1 MTEKASKMVSGVGEV
16 HATQAQASHQT
27 LPSVGV
33 LSAQVPLAQDGEV
46 GRDSP
51 TAHNLIGGFAM
62 RPAPQR
68 RAGVRPAHTVSD
80 LFTARLAQIRAGC
93 RATTL
98 QKAEYLIGS
107 ILMPWLGTDRLVD
120 DLTRGEVQEWIYK
133 PNQTRRP
140 AHTRNCVGIGR
151 AAYNEV
157 GRAYEWTDRNPFEA
171 VKLPPAPVRGR
182 VLTDQEIT
190 DSNAWLAAEQI
201 MGAHPSRRQAAHAI
215 QCLALVGARRDEIL
229 YLDWIEVDLDNGL
242 IVLPPDRH
250 KAGRKTGKEKVI
262 YLSPDA
268 VAFLRMRGPSESGR
282 VFKCSYGTLRRTFE
296 RMRGEIGAPDITMH
310 DLRRTYSTLLAEA
323 GVDAADV
330 AAVLGQKSVQVQRR
344 HYRHVRAPRLREIAT
359 LGGSLMTQK
368 GEDHAHEIR
377 PS

>member
-1 MTEKASKMVSGVGEV
+1 MEITSAQEAASLCSGATTELGISSAQQSIADRGLVSGAAVR
-16 HATQAQASHQT
+16 
-27 LPSVGV
+27 P
-33 LSAQVPLAQDGEV
+33 DGREALH
-46 GRDSP
+46 R
-51 TAHNLIGGFAM
+51 HNRMGGYAM
-62 RPAPQR
+62 GTVPQR
-68 RAGVRPAHTVSD
+68 RAHVRPAHTVSD

-98 QKAEYLIGS
+98 NKAEYLIGR
-107 ILMPWLGTDRLVD
+107 ILLPWLGADRD
-120 DLTRGEVQEWIYK
+120 INSLTRGEVQEWIYR
-133 PNQTRRP
+133 PDQARRP
-140 AHTRNCVGIGR
+140 AHTRNAVAVGR

-157 GRAYEWTDRNPFEA
+157 ARSYEWTERNPFEG

-201 MGAHPSRRQAAHAI
+201 MGMNPSRRHAARAI
-215 QCLALVGARRDEIL
+215 QTLALVGARRDEIL
-229 YLDWIEVDLDNGL
+229 YLDWCECDLANGL

-250 KAGRKTGKEKVI
+250 KSGRKTGEEKVV

-268 VAFLRMRGPSESGR
+268 IAFLCRLGPADSGR

-296 RMRGEIGAPDITMH
+296 RMREEIGAPDITMH

-359 LGGSLMTQK
+359 LGGSLMTGK
-368 GEDHAHEIR
+368 EKDSAAN
-377 PS
+377 